1 MSINDPQ
8 WGNSHRPEQKD
19 PDQVPDATGTGST
32 QPDAAEKSDVAPQQ
46 GGQGGSPRQSP
57 PPPEGPPDL
66 EVLWQQLVYG
76 VRSRVARLLGRDL
89 PPPPVITAPARVP
102 LSPAPVAGVPESGPQ
117 AVNPWQSLSLKSW
130 LIGVSLIVGAW
141 LVSGFYLVDT
151 QQRGVLSR
159 FGQMIAVEEPG
170 WHWRW
175 PYPFETVRLVNV
187 SADRTIEVGLS
198 EQKGRRQSVGLM
210 TTADGNLV
218 NVAYAIVYQVS
229 DPLAYLSRAEVPT
242 DLLVLMAE
250 DQLRGVIAR
259 QALSDVLGAGKRQPT
274 PMLKPALDGLRQQL
288 QLTVSGLA
296 LGVEIKGVEV
306 REVRLPAPVLSA
318 TREAERE
325 SQTALRALRERQG
338 AATEASIKAYTLAGQ
353 LDEQSAG
360 YASGLQTLVK
370 SLSNNGGLADASAVA
385 GQFVETVGALRQ
397 QYPLLFAS
405 LADLQQRVTP
415 AAGSSGRQ
423 ATTKGE
429 GNQSTDAPPA
439 ASAPAG
445 WRDRELMR
453 TRDRVDRPG
462 SGS

>member
-1 MSINDPQ
+1 
-8 WGNSHRPEQKD
+8 
-19 PDQVPDATGTGST
+19 
-32 QPDAAEKSDVAPQQ
+32 
-46 GGQGGSPRQSP
+46 
-57 PPPEGPPDL
+57 
-66 EVLWQQLVYG
+66 
-76 VRSRVARLLGRDL
+76 
-89 PPPPVITAPARVP
+89 
-102 LSPAPVAGVPESGPQ
+102 
-117 AVNPWQSLSLKSW
+117 
-130 LIGVSLIVGAW
+130 
-141 LVSGFYLVDT
+141 
-151 QQRGVLSR
+151 
-159 FGQMIAVEEPG
+159 
-170 WHWRW
+170 
-175 PYPFETVRLVNV
+175 
-187 SADRTIEVGLS
+187 
-198 EQKGRRQSVGLM
+198 
-210 TTADGNLV
+210 
-218 NVAYAIVYQVS
+218 
-229 DPLAYLSRAEVPT
+229 
-242 DLLVLMAE
+242 VLMAE

-325 SQTALRALRERQG
+325 SQTDLRALRERQG

-429 GNQSTDAPPA
+429 GNQNTDAPPA